1 MKKLMTEW
9 REFLK
14 EGLDPR
20 IQKQLN
26 ALLALDDIGIVLNV
40 FAGGDGAEVRYVRI
54 EDYENEQFSALDY
67 DETVIRQQRKIIET
81 GIPYGGVEISR
92 AAEND
97 DGPCFNGHLV
107 IGSEATR
114 GWGPLLYEVA
124 LEWASQNG
132 GGLMPDR
139 FSVSDYALAVWAKYE
154 KRADVKPSQMDV
166 AHGLKTRYGDML
178 NDFPQ
183 LTPDNKADDCDQT
196 VPINRRSTDWP
207 KSPLSKIYSKDSTDT
222 IKALQKAKRLLVI

>member
-26 ALLALDDIGIVLNV
+26 ALLERENLGIVLSV
-40 FAGGDGAEVRYVRI
+40 FADGDGAEVRYVKI
-54 EDYENEQFSALDY
+54 EDYENEQFSELKDGAA
-67 DETVIRQQRKIIET
+67 V
-81 GIPYGGVEISR
+81 YGGVEISR
-92 AAEND
+92 ALED
-97 DGPCFNGHLV
+97 EQGPCFDGHLV
-107 IGSEATR
+107 IGSRAER

-124 LEWASQNG
+124 LEWSSQNG

-154 KRADVKPSQMDV
+154 KRSDVKPSQMDV
-166 AHGLKTRYGDML
+166 AHGLDGISSRTLDY
-178 NDFPQ
+178 FPQ
-183 LTPDNKADDCDQT
+183 LPPDKKEDDCDQT
-196 VPINRRSTDWP
+196 VPIGRRSTDWP
-207 KSPLSKIYSKDSTDT
+207 KSPLSKIYSKSSADT
-222 IKALQKAKRLLVI
+222 IKALQKAKRLIVI

>member
-26 ALLALDDIGIVLNV
+26 ALLALDDIGIVLSV

-54 EDYENEQFSALDY
+54 EDYENEQFSELGEEDA
-67 DETVIRQQRKIIET
+67 VRRQNRKVEPT
-81 GIPYGGVEISR
+81 GIPFGGVELSKTTED
-92 AAEND
+92 AE
-97 DGPCFNGHLV
+97 GPCFDGYLV
-107 IGSEATR
+107 IGSRAQR

-124 LEWASQNG
+124 LEWTSQKG
-132 GGLMPDR
+132 GGLMSDR
-139 FSVSDYALAVWAKYE
+139 FSVSDYALAVWDKYE
-154 KRADVKPSQMDV
+154 KRSDVKPSQMDV
-166 AHGLKTRYGDML
+166 NHDPDASGARVNSLMQ
-178 NDFPQ
+178 Q
-183 LTPDNKADDCDQT
+183 LTPDVRADDCDQAL
-196 VPINRRSTDWP
+196 PISRRNADWT

-222 IKALQKAKRLLVI
+222 IKALQKAKRILII

>member
-26 ALLALDDIGIVLNV
+26 ALLERENLGIVLSV
-40 FAGGDGAEVRYVRI
+40 FAGGDGAEVRYVKI
-54 EDYENEQFSALDY
+54 EDYENEQFSDLKEGAA
-67 DETVIRQQRKIIET
+67 V
-81 GIPYGGVEISR
+81 YGGVEISR
-92 AAEND
+92 ALED
-97 DGPCFNGHLV
+97 EQGPCFDGHLV
-107 IGSEATR
+107 IGSRAER

-139 FSVSDYALAVWAKYE
+139 FSVSDYALAVWSKYE
-154 KRADVKPSQMDV
+154 KRSDVKPSQMDV
-166 AHGLKTRYGDML
+166 AHGLDGISSRTLDY
-178 NDFPQ
+178 FPQ
-183 LTPDNKADDCDQT
+183 LTPDKKEDDCDQT
-196 VPINRRSTDWP
+196 VPIGRRSTDWP
-207 KSPLSKIYSKDSTDT
+207 KSPLSKIYSKSSADT
-222 IKALQKAKRLLVI
+222 IKALQKAKRLIVV

>member
-1 MKKLMTEW
+1 MKKLLTEW

-54 EDYENEQFSALDY
+54 KDYENEQFSELGEDDA
-67 DETVIRQQRKIIET
+67 VRRQDRKIIKT

-92 AAEND
+92 ALED
-97 DGPCFNGHLV
+97 EQGPCFDGHLV
-107 IGSEATR
+107 IGSRAER

-139 FSVSDYALAVWAKYE
+139 FSVSDYALAVWSKYE
-154 KRADVKPSQMDV
+154 KRSDVKPSQMDV
-166 AHGLKTRYGDML
+166 AHGLDGISSKTLDY
-178 NDFPQ
+178 FPQ
-183 LTPDNKADDCDQT
+183 LTPDKKEDDCDQT
-196 VPINRRSTDWP
+196 VPIGRRSTDWP
-207 KSPLSKIYSKDSTDT
+207 KSPLSKIYSKSSADT
-222 IKALQKAKRLLVI
+222 IKALQKAKRLIVV

>member
-26 ALLALDDIGIVLNV
+26 ALLERENLGIVLSV
-40 FAGGDGAEVRYVRI
+40 FADGDGAEVRYVKI
-54 EDYENEQFSALDY
+54 EDYENEQFSELKDGAA
-67 DETVIRQQRKIIET
+67 V
-81 GIPYGGVEISR
+81 YGGVEISR
-92 AAEND
+92 ALED
-97 DGPCFNGHLV
+97 EQGPCFDGHLV
-107 IGSEATR
+107 IGSRAER

-124 LEWASQNG
+124 LEWSSQNG

-154 KRADVKPSQMDV
+154 KRSDVKPSQMDV
-166 AHGLKTRYGDML
+166 AHGLDGISSRTLDY
-178 NDFPQ
+178 FPQ
-183 LTPDNKADDCDQT
+183 LTPDKKEDDCDQT
-196 VPINRRSTDWP
+196 VPIGRRSTDWP
-207 KSPLSKIYSKDSTDT
+207 KSPLSKIYSKSSADT
-222 IKALQKAKRLLVI
+222 IKALQKAKRLIVI

>member
-26 ALLALDDIGIVLNV
+26 ALLERENLGIVLSV
-40 FAGGDGAEVRYVRI
+40 FAGGDGAEVRYVKI
-54 EDYENEQFSALDY
+54 EDYENEQFSDLKEGAA
-67 DETVIRQQRKIIET
+67 V
-81 GIPYGGVEISR
+81 YGGVEISR
-92 AAEND
+92 ALED
-97 DGPCFNGHLV
+97 EQGPCFDGHLV
-107 IGSEATR
+107 IGSRAER

-139 FSVSDYALAVWAKYE
+139 FSVSDYALAVWSKYE
-154 KRADVKPSQMDV
+154 KRSDVKPSQMEV
-166 AHGLKTRYGDML
+166 AHGLDGISSRTLDY
-178 NDFPQ
+178 FPQ
-183 LTPDNKADDCDQT
+183 LTPDKKEDDCDQT
-196 VPINRRSTDWP
+196 VPIGRRSTDWP
-207 KSPLSKIYSKDSTDT
+207 KSPLSKIYSKSSADT
-222 IKALQKAKRLLVI
+222 IKALQKAKRLIVV